1 MIIHYFSFKE
11 PLSDPWIIPVIQG
24 FVQIEQCWIDIVDDA
39 ESLSADGTRFFAP
52 PPLLQ
57 DSTAKN
63 YTMILI
69 SRRSRHRAGTRYKRR
84 GVDESGKCAN
94 YVETEQIFEFQS
106 HIVSFVQVR
115 GSVPIFW
122 SQPGY
127 KYRPPPQLD
136 KGLLRILSN
145 YFLAFYQCCR
155 CDPNYS
161 LPSDI

>member
-1 MIIHYFSFKE
+1 MLISHFSVKE
-11 PLSDPWIIPVIQG
+11 PLCDPWITPVIQG

-39 ESLSADGTRFFAP
+39 ESLSADGTRFFTP
-52 PPLLQ
+52 PALLP
-57 DSTAKN
+57 DSSAKN

-136 KGLLRILSN
+136 KGWLKIFRFFPLCFISCIECMMYR
-145 YFLAFYQCCR
+145 F
-155 CDPNYS
+155 
-161 LPSDI
+161 

>member
-1 MIIHYFSFKE
+1 MQTE
-11 PLSDPWIIPVIQG
+11 LADPWIIPVIQG
-24 FVQIEQCWIDIVDDA
+24 FVQIEQCWIDSIDDVDT
-39 ESLSADGTRFFAP
+39 LSAEGTRFFSP
-52 PPLLQ
+52 PANPQ
-57 DSTAKN
+57 ISPGKN

-94 YVETEQIFEFQS
+94 YVETEQIFEYSS
-106 HIVSFVQVR
+106 HIVSFVQIR

-136 KGLLRILSN
+136 KGIKNLIDIYFV
-145 YFLAFYQCCR
+145 YFLSYYLF
-155 CDPNYS
+155 
-161 LPSDI
+161 